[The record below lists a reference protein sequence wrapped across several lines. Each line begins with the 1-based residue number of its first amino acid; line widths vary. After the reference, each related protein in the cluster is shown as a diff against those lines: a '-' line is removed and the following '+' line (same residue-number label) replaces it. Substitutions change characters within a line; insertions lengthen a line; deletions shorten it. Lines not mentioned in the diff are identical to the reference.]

1 MKLSLHILFLTF
13 MLTAQVFA
21 QTPKPA
27 ATPNNDDDVVKITT
41 TLIQLDVSVTDNRGK
56 VVSDLKPEDFEVYEN
71 GVKQSISAFSFI
83 SVDRNTSTAAKTKT
97 DKNEIPPPPISNEI
111 KPERVRR
118 TIALV
123 VDDLTLSFESVH
135 FVRRALRK
143 FVDEQMEEGDL
154 VAIIRTGGGMG
165 ALQQFT
171 FSKSQLSAAIDK
183 VKWNP
188 IGAGGVSAFA
198 PIEATPLEQA
208 KANGASVS
216 DEDIADELGRLRE
229 VNQFRE
235 NIFTSGTL
243 GAINYI
249 IRGMKEL
256 PGRKSIML
264 LSDGFAIFSADRNG
278 FRDSTRVLDS
288 LRQLVNLANRSSVVV
303 YSIDAKG
310 LQTLGQT
317 AADNTSAL
325 SANAIAQ
332 RIADRRE
339 QNFNSQEGL
348 LYLSK
353 ETGGFAIFNNNDINN
368 GIEKVLDDQSYYLL
382 GYEPNSD
389 TFDAEKRRFNK
400 LEVKVVR
407 KGLTVRYRSGF
418 FGTSDEKKELPTA
431 NATPQQKIWNA
442 ISSPF
447 AANDV
452 KLSLNTI
459 FQGSQDNKL
468 ALSSFV
474 HVNTK
479 DMTFIDETDGS
490 KTLAFDVLAVSFGDN
505 GVPSG
510 QIGKTFTIRL
520 KPKKYEEIVR
530 DGLVYYFTFPVE
542 RPGAY
547 QIRVALRDHG
557 SNKVGSASQFTEVPN
572 LKKKK
577 LTLSG
582 LAIENLEYEQ
592 WQKFHQTGERP
603 SESRPL
609 LDVSLRKFNRGTV
622 LTYGF
627 EVYNAK
633 SKDSQPVQLEMR
645 ARVFYNGKP
654 IYEGDN
660 SPIVVQTN
668 PGIISTS
675 GALNL
680 GTDMEPG
687 DYVLQIVVTDKLAK
701 QKNQIA
707 TQFVQF
713 EIIE

>member
-1 MKLSLHILFLTF
+1 MRFFLHPLLLLLMLS
-13 MLTAQVFA
+13 AQVFA
-21 QTPKPA
+21 QTPKPSP
-27 ATPNNDDDVVKITT
+27 TPGSDDDVVKIST
-41 TLIQLDVSVTDNRGK
+41 TLIQLDVSVTDSRGK
-56 VVSDLKPEDFEVYEN
+56 VVSDLRPEDFEVYEN
-71 GVKQSISAFSFI
+71 GEKQSISAFSFL
-83 SVDRNTSTAAKTKT
+83 SVDRNISKSTTSET

-143 FVDEQMEEGDL
+143 FVDAQMEEGDL
-154 VAIIRTGGGMG
+154 VAIIRTGGGIG

-171 FSKSQLSAAIDK
+171 FNKGQLSAAIDK

-198 PIEATPLEQA
+198 PIEASPLEQA
-208 KANGASVS
+208 KAGGANVS
-216 DEDIADELGRLRE
+216 DEDIEDERGRMRE
-229 VNQFRE
+229 ANQFRE
-235 NIFTSGTL
+235 NIFNSGTL

-264 LSDGFAIFSADRNG
+264 LSDGFSIFTTDRNG
-278 FRDSTRVLDS
+278 FRDSGRILES
-288 LRQLVNLANRSSVVV
+288 LRQLVDLANRASVVV

-310 LQTLGQT
+310 LQTLGLT
-317 AADNTSAL
+317 AADDVSAL
-325 SANAIAQ
+325 SSNAIAQ
-332 RIADRRE
+332 RISDRRE

-353 ETGGFAIFNNNDINN
+353 ETGGFAILNNNDINN
-368 GIEKVLDDQSYYLL
+368 GIERVLDDQSFYLL
-382 GYEPNSD
+382 GYEPDSE
-389 TFDAEKRRFNK
+389 TFDADKRRFNK
-400 LEVKVVR
+400 LEVKVKR
-407 KGLTVRYRSGF
+407 KGVNVRYRSGF
-418 FGTSDEKKELPTA
+418 FGVSDDNKEIPAA
-431 NATPQQKIWNA
+431 NLTPRQKVLNA

-447 AANDV
+447 ATNDV

-459 FQGSQDNKL
+459 FQGSQDSKL

-479 DMTFIDETDGS
+479 DMTFTDEADGS
-490 KTLAFDVLAVSFGDN
+490 KTLAFDVLAMSFGDN
-505 GVPSG
+505 GVIAG

-520 KPKKYEEIVR
+520 KPKKYEEIIR

-542 RPGAY
+542 KPGAY

-557 SNKVGSASQFTEVPN
+557 SDQVGSASQFAEVPN
-572 LKKKK
+572 LKKKR

-582 LAIENLEYEQ
+582 MAIENLSFEQ
-592 WQKFHQTGERP
+592 WKKLQQTGERP
-603 SESRPL
+603 SESRPM
-609 LDVSLRKFNRGTV
+609 LDVSLRKFQRGTV
-622 LTYGF
+622 LNYGF
-627 EVYNAK
+627 EIYNAK
-633 SKDSQPVQLEMR
+633 TKGSQPGQLEMR

-654 IYEGDN
+654 IYEGPS
-660 SPIVVQTN
+660 SPVVLEIK
-668 PGIISTS
+668 PGVISTS

-687 DYVLQIVVTDKLAK
+687 DYVLQIVVMDKLAK

>member
-1 MKLSLHILFLTF
+1 
-13 MLTAQVFA
+13 
-21 QTPKPA
+21 
-27 ATPNNDDDVVKITT
+27 
-41 TLIQLDVSVTDNRGK
+41 
-56 VVSDLKPEDFEVYEN
+56 
-71 GVKQSISAFSFI
+71 
-83 SVDRNTSTAAKTKT
+83 
-97 DKNEIPPPPISNEI
+97 
-111 KPERVRR
+111 
-118 TIALV
+118 
-123 VDDLTLSFESVH
+123 
-135 FVRRALRK
+135 
-143 FVDEQMEEGDL
+143 
-154 VAIIRTGGGMG
+154 
-165 ALQQFT
+165 
-171 FSKSQLSAAIDK
+171 
-183 VKWNP
+183 
-188 IGAGGVSAFA
+188 
-198 PIEATPLEQA
+198 
-208 KANGASVS
+208 
-216 DEDIADELGRLRE
+216 
-229 VNQFRE
+229 
-235 NIFTSGTL
+235 
-243 GAINYI
+243 
-249 IRGMKEL
+249 
-256 PGRKSIML
+256 ML

-592 WQKFHQTGERP
+592 WKKFQQTGERP